1 MTLQQLRYLRAVVD
15 AEFSLSRA
23 AVALGTSQPAISKQ
37 LRALEKAIGTD
48 VVVRRTNWVI
58 GLTAAGE
65 AMITSVRR
73 TLWEADNVERIVGGF
88 NAKAS
93 GKLVLGTTHMYARY
107 ILRDVITQ
115 FVRTHPEVE
124 LVIRQGVA
132 SMIAEWV
139 AAGDVDIG
147 LSGKPVVAP
156 KELAFT
162 PLGALD
168 RSVIVPAGHA
178 LLREKKLTLG
188 ACALPYH
195 YSRCRHRRG
204 RESYASFR
212 ARRPCA
218 VDCDAR
224 NRCGCRQ
231 DLCRKWSRNSNSDVA
246 GLRNC
251 ERFRPASDQR
261 KSPLRNDN
269 ATAFPASGQI
279 CSRLHAGFHPRA
291 FQQARNRPAAEGNM
305 KVVPAPATRTAAPI
319 GSPET
324 SHPSCAEEHRS
335 ERQSRL

>member
-48 VVVRRTNWVI
+48 VVVRRTNRVI

-73 TLWEADNVERIVGGF
+73 TLWEAYNVERIVGGF

-147 LSGKPVVAP
+147 LSGKPVLAP

-178 LLREKKLTLG
+178 LLREKNLTLQ
-188 ACALPYH
+188 AL
-195 YSRCRHRRG
+195 
-204 RESYASFR
+204 
-212 ARRPCA
+212 ARFPIIT
-218 VDCDAR
+218 
-224 NRCGCRQ
+224 
-231 DLCRKWSRNSNSDVA
+231 LDVGTEGEEKVTQAFERA
-246 GLRNC
+246 GLAPSIVMRAIDADVVKTYVESGLGIAILMSLAYETARDTALRAIN
-251 ERFRPASDQR
+251 ASHLFESTTPQLF
-261 KSPLRNDN
+261 LRQGK
-269 ATAFPASGQI
+269 F
-279 CSRLHAGFHPRA
+279 
-291 FQQARNRPAAEGNM
+291 
-305 KVVPAPATRTAAPI
+305 VPEYMQDFIQGLSNQPATGRMPI
-319 GSPET
+319 KP
-324 SHPSCAEEHRS
+324 
-335 ERQSRL
+335 